1 MAREKFQ
8 PTFSSAG
15 EGKLF
20 QPSTGG
26 ILENLT
32 AALSTTNHDVN
43 LSIEVTF
50 IVTFVLTALIVLGFA
65 YLWGRR
71 SNTSTYKTEIVGK
84 DAETYSKRSKHDV
97 IAVVESKPHGCITC
111 KNNEG
116 EPQTDRTLLDTNK
129 EDYLATTQKLGER
142 DGR

>member
-1 MAREKFQ
+1 MKN
-8 PTFSSAG
+8 P
-15 EGKLF
+15 
-20 QPSTGG
+20 
-26 ILENLT
+26 T

-43 LSIEVTF
+43 LSIKVTF
-50 IVTFVLTALIVLGFA
+50 IITFVLTALIVLGFA

-71 SNTSTYKTEIVGK
+71 SNTSTHKKEIVGK

-129 EDYLATTQKLGER
+129 EDYLATTQKLGEH